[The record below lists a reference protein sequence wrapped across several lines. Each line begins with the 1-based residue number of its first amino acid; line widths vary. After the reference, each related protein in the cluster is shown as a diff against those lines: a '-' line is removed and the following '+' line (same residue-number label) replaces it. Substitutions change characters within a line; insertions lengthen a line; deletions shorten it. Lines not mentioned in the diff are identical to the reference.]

1 MNAVEYL
8 ERIKKLDVLIQGR
21 LRDYKRWCDIAEGM
35 GGVSTGDRVQSSRNL
50 HRGQD
55 AIIEYISIE
64 EDFERLKDER
74 MQIIRTIER
83 LPIPEYSIL
92 CKIYVEDY
100 TIKEIAH
107 AYDRSYDWVKKKKR
121 KAIAM
126 IQEILNEDVV

>member
-21 LRDYKRWCDIAEGM
+21 LRDYKRWCDIADGM
-35 GGVSTGDRVQSSRNL
+35 GGVSTVDRVQSSRNL

-64 EDFERLKDER
+64 EDIERLKDER

-92 CKIYVEDY
+92 CKIYIEDF
-100 TIKEIAH
+100 TMKEIAFS
-107 AYDRSYDWVKKKKR
+107 YERSYDWVKKKKR
-121 KAIAM
+121 RALKM
-126 IQEILNEDVV
+126 IQQILDEEGM